1 MLLTHAVLVGLTPL
15 IPIPLLDDAVKE
27 AIERRLVR
35 ELARVHDLTLSD
47 EDVAA
52 LANGPGEGI
61 FLSIAK
67 GIATFPFKLIFRKLF
82 VVLEVKRASDEASRC
97 YHRGLMLDVAMAS
110 RAIAPAGPRPPA
122 EVRAAI
128 DQVCS
133 EISVSPMGR
142 AIGGVFEGSKSALEG
157 IGRQLLGRIGVGKT
171 APTAASVDAAV
182 DAGASGDVAGIVERL
197 KAAVATVPA
206 EHFVALEDRFE
217 AVLGA
222 PLDRSTT

>member
-15 IPIPLLDDAVKE
+15 IPIPLLDDAVKD
-27 AIERRLVR
+27 AIDRRLVR
-35 ELARVHDLTLSD
+35 ELARVHGLVLSKD
-47 EDVAA
+47 DVAA

-67 GIATFPFKLIFRKLF
+67 GIATFPLKLIFRKLF

-97 YHRGLMLDVAMAS
+97 YHRGLLLDVAMAS
-110 RAIAPAGPRPPA
+110 RAIGPRPPA

-128 DQVCS
+128 DQVCG
-133 EISVSPMGR
+133 EISVSPLGR
-142 AIGGVFEGSKSALEG
+142 AIGGVFEGSKGALEG
-157 IGRQLLGRIGVGKT
+157 IGRQLLRRIGVGKT

-182 DAGASGDVAGIVERL
+182 DAGASGEVAGIVERL

-222 PLDRSTT
+222 PLVRSTVSS